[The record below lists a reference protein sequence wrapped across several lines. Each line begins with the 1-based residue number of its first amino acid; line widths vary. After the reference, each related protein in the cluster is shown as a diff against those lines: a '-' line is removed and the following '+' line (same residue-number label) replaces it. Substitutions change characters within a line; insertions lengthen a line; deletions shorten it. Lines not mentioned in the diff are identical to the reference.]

1 MSIKARKHT
10 SGTILSTPDKISPS
24 SRDLGEYIR
33 ILVSKSFP
41 QGESSK
47 PNPEVDRQIKHFAHI
62 ARNTHQ
68 DANPRRFPEATA
80 TTLDPEY
87 LKQMTDVSFLGNVA
101 VLEEMD
107 KPFWKRSFSQ
117 FEKEKKEKSKGKE
130 ED

>member
-1 MSIKARKHT
+1 MSFRNC
-10 SGTILSTPDKISPS
+10 TISQSFSPS
-24 SRDLGEYIR
+24 FFTRDLGEYIR
-33 ILVSKSFP
+33 TLVSKSFP

-47 PNPEVDRQIKHFAHI
+47 PNPEADRQIKHFANI
-62 ARNTHQ
+62 ARNTHK
-68 DANPRRFPEATA
+68 DANPRRFPEATV

-117 FEKEKKEKSKGKE
+117 FEKERKEKDTEKL